1 MSISYY
7 IEQIIMLLGRENI
20 VLAIEDQ
27 EEINLY
33 NYYIKNINLK
43 QDFEQGWHANK
54 WWNLSFPQKQALGC
68 KFPKKD

>member
-7 IEQIIMLLGRENI
+7 IDQRIMLLLRRNI
-20 VLAIEDQ
+20 MLASEGQ

-43 QDFEQGWHANK
+43 QDVDQGWYSN
-54 WWNLSFPQKQALGC
+54 
-68 KFPKKD
+68 

>member
-1 MSISYY
+1 MPILTILIGKKTMSISYY

-43 QDFEQGWHANK
+43 QDFEQGWY
-54 WWNLSFPQKQALGC
+54 
-68 KFPKKD
+68 

>member
-43 QDFEQGWHANK
+43 QDFEQG
-54 WWNLSFPQKQALGC
+54 
-68 KFPKKD
+68 